1 MPKFSLILCVLT
13 AVLVLSACQRP
24 AQEDPSYLT
33 RHPRALIHEVAAC
46 HSPANSATAMTAHC
60 ALVFKINDQVVSMID
75 EQRKDPEKF
84 GQSVIT
90 AQMEYEQADLA
101 TRAALQQVQNLRAQH
116 ASATDISAVEIQYT
130 ALLQKQVSLKNKVY
144 MLLAI
149 IGLSSP
155 E

>member
-13 AVLVLSACQRP
+13 AAFGLSACQQP

-33 RHPRALIHEVAAC
+33 RHPRALILEVAAC
-46 HSPANSATAMTAHC
+46 HSPANSAKAMTSHC
-60 ALVFKINDQVVSMID
+60 ALVFKIHDQVISLID

-90 AQMEYEQADLA
+90 AQMEYGQANLA
-101 TRAALQQVQNLRAQH
+101 TRAALQQVQNLRAKP
-116 ASATDISAVEIQYT
+116 ASEKDIGAAEIKYT
-130 ALLQKQVSLKNKVY
+130 GLLQKQDSLKNKVY